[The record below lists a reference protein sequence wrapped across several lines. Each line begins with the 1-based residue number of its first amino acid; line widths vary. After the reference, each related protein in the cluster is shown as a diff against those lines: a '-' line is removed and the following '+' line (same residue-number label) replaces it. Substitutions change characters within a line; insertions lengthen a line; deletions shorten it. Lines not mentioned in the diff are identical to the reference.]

1 MSIMPAPTM
10 VEQFVLS
17 NGYLFVYG
25 VFGIAGFI
33 VGWVAQ
39 RGNYCFVNA
48 MSSIFTMKS
57 YDRFGALLI
66 LFGGSALATGLL
78 VAFGFVPAV
87 DQYYNNYFS
96 GWYIVVGAL
105 IFGFGATMAGGCN
118 LSMLYRAASGYV
130 QNWIELFGM
139 MVGTFIFAVAI
150 WPFQSFTM
158 QSGILSTKEGA
169 YFEYLPYD
177 IFHSVSGW
185 AVGITALIL
194 GIPLVGFGLYLQTRT
209 RRKWAE
215 LSSGGAT
222 TGFSSHSQGVRATP
236 STNSLN
242 SGFPGS
248 IPIKTPSFVGRI
260 KLADAKNMIL
270 LRIPYGV
277 NLSTILLGI
286 ALVMVFI
293 AGAGYTFNYL
303 VITSSDGGRFLEYI
317 LMPFGVNLALGTPW
331 YNNALPM
338 VDPSVLMVIMLVVGA
353 FTASMLS
360 GDFKVRFPRERK
372 RLVIGFLGGI
382 LVGIGVRLALGCNIG
397 MMWTNFAQLGYD
409 GILFLV
415 AMLGGVFLAVK
426 VQQRLV

>member
-1 MSIMPAPTM
+1 MPAPTM

-17 NGYLFVYG
+17 YGYLFVYG

-48 MSSIFTMKS
+48 MSSIFTTKS

-78 VAFGFVPAV
+78 VAGGLVPAV

-96 GWYIVVGAL
+96 GWYIIVGAL

-118 LSMLYRAASGYV
+118 LSMLYRAASGYI

-169 YFEYLPYD
+169 YIEYLPYD

-185 AVGITALIL
+185 AVGLTALIL
-194 GIPLVGFGLYLQTRT
+194 GVPLVALGVYLQART
-209 RRKWAE
+209 RRKWAALGGGLN
-215 LSSGGAT
+215 LSGKSIGLAGFAT
-222 TGFSSHSQGVRATP
+222 WPSLNLRIKAAGIPSTIRTP
-236 STNSLN
+236 S
-242 SGFPGS
+242 
-248 IPIKTPSFVGRI
+248 SFFGKI
-260 KLADAKNMIL
+260 KLTDAKNMIL
-270 LRIPYGV
+270 LRMPYGV

-286 ALVMVFI
+286 ALLMVFI
-293 AGAGYTFNYL
+293 TGAGYTFNYL

-331 YNNALPM
+331 YNDALPV

-353 FTASMLS
+353 FTASLLS
-360 GDFKVRFPRERK
+360 GDFKIRLPRERK

-382 LVGIGVRLALGCNIG
+382 LVGVGVRVALGCNIG

-415 AMLGGVFLAVK
+415 AMLAGVFLAVK
-426 VQQRLV
+426 VQRHLV

>member
-1 MSIMPAPTM
+1 M
-10 VEQFVLS
+10 VEQVVLPY
-17 NGYLFVYG
+17 GYIFVYG

-48 MSSIFTMKS
+48 MSSVFTTKS

-66 LFGGSALATGLL
+66 LFGGSALTTGLL
-78 VAFGFVPAV
+78 VATGIVPAV

-96 GWYIVVGAL
+96 GWYIIVGAL

-169 YFEYLPYD
+169 YIEYLPYD
-177 IFHSVSGW
+177 IFHTISGW
-185 AVGITALIL
+185 SVGITAVVLGVPLIGL
-194 GIPLVGFGLYLQTRT
+194 GLYLQIKT
-209 RRKWAE
+209 RRKWKA
-215 LSSGGAT
+215 LGIGKYSPTSISSVGNSP
-222 TGFSSHSQGVRATP
+222 SSSFVRLQ
-236 STNSLN
+236 STNAT
-242 SGFPGS
+242 FPGTV
-248 IPIKTPSFVGRI
+248 PIKTPSFFR
-260 KLADAKNMIL
+260 KLNLADAKNMIL
-270 LRIPYGV
+270 LRTPYGA
-277 NLSTILLGI
+277 NLSTLLLGG
-286 ALVMVFI
+286 ALLMVFI

-317 LMPFGVNLALGTPW
+317 LMPFGTNLALGTPW
-331 YNNALPM
+331 YNSALPI
-338 VDPSVLMVIMLVVGA
+338 VDPSVLMVVMLVVGA
-353 FTASMLS
+353 FSASLLS
-360 GDFKVRFPRERK
+360 GDFKIRFPRQKK

-382 LVGIGVRLALGCNIG
+382 LVGIGVRVALGCNIG

-409 GILFLV
+409 GMLFLI

-426 VQQRLV
+426 VQLRIV